1 MLERSVQHYIRWLE
15 LACAVCRHIKIV
27 DEGVVFLKPV
37 SELLR
42 RVNFP
47 AIYEPHHLLL
57 GRIQPQLL
65 TLLNAPQV
73 QNLLHKPLHGGLIW
87 PVILQVGQIPPL
99 PDSFPGFNMLWYH
112 HCGLPLEN
120 ELQWKH
126 ATTGSW
132 ADHPRYLPLLVLS

>member
-1 MLERSVQHYIRWLE
+1 MKTMLERSLQHYIPWLE
-15 LACAVCRHIKIV
+15 LVCAVCSHIKIV

-65 TLLNAPQV
+65 ALLDAPRV
-73 QNLLHKPLHGGLIW
+73 LDLLHKPLHGGLI
-87 PVILQVGQIPPL
+87 
-99 PDSFPGFNMLWYH
+99 
-112 HCGLPLEN
+112 
-120 ELQWKH
+120 
-126 ATTGSW
+126 
-132 ADHPRYLPLLVLS
+132 